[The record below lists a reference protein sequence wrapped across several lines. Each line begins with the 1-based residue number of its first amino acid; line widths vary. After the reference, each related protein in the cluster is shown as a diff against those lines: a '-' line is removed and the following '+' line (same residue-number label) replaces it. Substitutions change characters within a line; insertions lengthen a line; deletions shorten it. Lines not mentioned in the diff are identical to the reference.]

1 MLSNFL
7 YNKAKAAAETAAQKE
22 VYLSAAHVRQNGELM
37 RKTRTRRR
45 RRVLPKLFFA
55 VLVLGAVLLFRAA
68 YNSSEVNEWLT
79 HGESSASVSTM
90 RVLRSYAKKHGFDV
104 SEYPQE
110 LIALYERNKDARQFV
125 LDYPLKKDEEQAVD
139 LSDLAGCDSVPLLMQ
154 WDERWGYRSYNS
166 NIIGLAGCGPTC
178 LSMVA
183 IYLRGD
189 TSMNPLWMCQYAEQ
203 RGYNVVGSGTAWS
216 FMTEGARSL
225 GLDVT
230 EIPMDETRILNNLE
244 VGNPIVCV
252 VGPGDFTTT
261 GHFIVLTGCK
271 NGKITVNDPNSIEN
285 SQKLWT
291 FEQLQGQVQGLWVM
305 R

>member
-1 MLSNFL
+1 
-7 YNKAKAAAETAAQKE
+7 
-22 VYLSAAHVRQNGELM
+22 M
-37 RKTRTRRR
+37 RRKQTRAR
-45 RRVLPKLFFA
+45 RRVLPKLLLVA
-55 VLVLGAVLLFRAA
+55 ALVGIVLIARAIYDNA
-68 YNSSEVNEWLT
+68 DVRGELT
-79 HGESSASVSTM
+79 HASSTASTGTM
-90 RVLRSYAKKHGFDV
+90 RTLRNYAKKHDFDV
-104 SEYPQE
+104 QEYPEE

-125 LDYPLKKDEEQAVD
+125 LDYPLKKDETPAID
-139 LSDLAGCDSVPLLMQ
+139 LSDLAGSTSVPLLMQ
-154 WDERWGYRSYNS
+154 WDERWGYREYNS

-203 RGYNVVGSGTAWS
+203 HGYCVAGSGTTWS

-230 EIPMDETRILNNLE
+230 EIPMDETRIRNNLE
-244 VGNPIVCV
+244 VGNPIVCI

-261 GHFIVLTGCK
+261 GHFIVLTGLK
-271 NGKITVNDPNSIEN
+271 DGKITVNDPNSVKN

-291 FEQLQGQVQGLWVM
+291 FDQLQGQVQALWVM

>member
-1 MLSNFL
+1 M
-7 YNKAKAAAETAAQKE
+7 
-22 VYLSAAHVRQNGELM
+22 R
-37 RKTRTRRR
+37 RKTRTRRHL
-45 RRVLPKLFFA
+45 LPRLIFA
-55 VLVLGAVLLFRAA
+55 AVIVGAILLVRAA
-68 YNSSEVNEWLT
+68 YRSPDVNEWLT
-79 HGESSASVSTM
+79 HGESRVSAGTM
-90 RVLRSYAKKHGFDV
+90 HDLRAYAKKNGFDV
-104 SEYPQE
+104 HEYPDE
-110 LIALYERNKDARQFV
+110 LIALYERNEDARPFV
-125 LDYPLKKDEEQAVD
+125 LDYPLKKDETPAID
-139 LSDLAGCDSVPLLMQ
+139 LSDLAGSTSVPLLMQ

>member
-1 MLSNFL
+1 MLRRIG
-7 YNKAKAAAETAAQKE
+7 EPMRR
-22 VYLSAAHVRQNGELM
+22 RQM
-37 RKTRTRRR
+37 CTR
-45 RRVLPKLFFA
+45 RRVLPKLLFA
-55 VLVLGAVLLFRAA
+55 VVIIGAVLLARAA
-68 YNSSEVNEWLT
+68 YRSSAVNEWLT
-79 HGESSASVSTM
+79 HGESTVSAGTM
-90 RVLRSYAKKHGFDV
+90 HDLRAYAKKHGFDV
-104 SEYPQE
+104 SEYPDE
-110 LIALYERNKDARQFV
+110 LIALYERNEDARPFV
-125 LDYPLKKDEEQAVD
+125 LDYPLKKDETPAID
-139 LSDLAGCDSVPLLMQ
+139 LSDLAGSTSVPLLMQ

-203 RGYNVVGSGTAWS
+203 HGYSVVGSGTAWS

-244 VGNPIVCV
+244 VGNPIICI

-271 NGKITVNDPNSIEN
+271 DGKITVNDPNSIEN

-291 FEQLQGQVQGLWVM
+291 FGQLQGQVQGLWVM

>member
-1 MLSNFL
+1 
-7 YNKAKAAAETAAQKE
+7 
-22 VYLSAAHVRQNGELM
+22 M
-37 RKTRTRRR
+37 RRRMRTR
-45 RRVLPKLFFA
+45 RRVLPKLLLVA
-55 VLVLGAVLLFRAA
+55 VVIGVALLARAA
-68 YNSSEVNEWLT
+68 YKSPEVNNWLT
-79 HGESSASVSTM
+79 RGESTVSASTM
-90 RVLRSYAKKHGFDV
+90 HDLRAYAKKYGFDV
-104 SEYPQE
+104 REYPDE
-110 LIALYERNKDARQFV
+110 LIALYERNEDARQFV
-125 LDYPLKKDEEQAVD
+125 LDYPLKKDETPAID
-139 LSDLAGCDSVPLLMQ
+139 LSDLAGSTSVPLLMQ

-189 TSMNPLWMCQYAEQ
+189 TSMDPLWMCQYAEQ
-203 RGYNVVGSGTAWS
+203 HGYCVAGSGTTWS

-230 EIPMDETRILNNLE
+230 EIPMDEARIMSNLE
-244 VGNPIVCV
+244 VGNPIICI

-271 NGKITVNDPNSIEN
+271 DGKITVNDPNSIQN

-291 FEQLQGQVQGLWVM
+291 FDQLQGQVQGLWVM